1 MDIRLV
7 HTKIKIRLNKL
18 DSGDYDNISCYL
30 INEAFNKAQKE
41 WCRRQI
47 HGNNQTREGSEQT
60 KQRVSDLQILL
71 KDLPIKGTNYK
82 NYFETVILPKDI
94 LRFEKIQAIAKTKE
108 CTEGKPIDIDFV
120 EEGNA
125 PDLLKDWSTKPSFE
139 WAETFN
145 TVLSN
150 KVRVYTSGEF
160 SIDDAT
166 ITYYRQPKDVS
177 IENCE
182 DILGIQH
189 GNVDPEFADDVVELL
204 IDETVSILAGDIESF
219 NTMQTAEKRKE
230 LNN

>member
-1 MDIRLV
+1 MNIRLV

-60 KQRVSDLQILL
+60 KQRVSDLQTLL
-71 KDLPIKGTNYK
+71 KDSPITGINYNK
-82 NYFETVILPKDI
+82 YFETKELPKDI
-94 LRFEKIQAIAKTKE
+94 LRFEKVQAIAKTKE
-108 CTEGKPIDIDFV
+108 CTNGKSINIDFF
-120 EEGNA
+120 EEGNV

-139 WAETFN
+139 WAETFH

-150 KVRVYTSGEF
+150 KVRIYTNGEF
-160 SIDDAT
+160 KIDDAI

-182 DILGIQH
+182 DIFGNQLGDI
-189 GNVDPEFADDVVELL
+189 DPEFSDDIVELI

>member
-1 MDIRLV
+1 MNIRLV

-60 KQRVSDLQILL
+60 KQRVSDLQVLL
-71 KDLPIKGTNYK
+71 RDYPVTGVNYGK
-82 NYFETVILPKDI
+82 YFETKELPKDI
-94 LRFEKIQAIAKTKE
+94 LRFEKVQAIAKTKE
-108 CTEGKPIDIDFV
+108 CTNGKSINIDFV
-120 EEGNA
+120 EEGNV

-150 KVRVYTSGEF
+150 KVRIYTSGEF
-160 SIDDAT
+160 KIDDAV

-182 DILGIQH
+182 DIFGNQLGD
-189 GNVDPEFADDVVELL
+189 VDPEFSDDIVELI